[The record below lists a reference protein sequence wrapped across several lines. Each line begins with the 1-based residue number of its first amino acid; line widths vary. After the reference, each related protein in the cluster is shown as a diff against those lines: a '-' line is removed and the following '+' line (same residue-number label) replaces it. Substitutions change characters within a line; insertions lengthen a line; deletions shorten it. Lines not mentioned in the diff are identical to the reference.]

1 LIGSKI
7 AKRYAKALLS
17 LGQEDG
23 NYETYGQSLQEFN
36 AFCSEHEDF
45 LQVISNRAFSLE
57 ARLEILEFV
66 LNKSNFSEIMKRF
79 LRILLEKNRID
90 AIERIT
96 EHYMELIDEI
106 SNITRANVVTAMP
119 LKKSALDRL
128 EKVLMKL
135 TSKNVKIEV
144 SQDESLIGGIV
155 VRMGDLVLDGSIKA
169 QLEGLR
175 ESLKRGVYI

>member
-7 AKRYAKALLS
+7 SKRYAKALLS

-36 AFCSEHEDF
+36 AFCSEHKDF
-45 LQVISNRAFSLE
+45 LQVISNRAFSFE

-66 LNKSNFSEIMKRF
+66 LGKSNFSEIMKRF
-79 LRILLEKNRID
+79 LRILLEKDRID

-96 EHYMELIDEI
+96 EQYMELIDEI
-106 SNITRANVVTAMP
+106 SNITRAKVVTAMP
-119 LKKSALDRL
+119 LEKRAMDRL
-128 EKVLMKL
+128 EKVLTKL